1 MLANCNL
8 WAEICSLKSNKYF
21 DVKQRNAAEQGAGWP
36 QSVSRNIP
44 IFQGV
49 ATRNRTC
56 QFRLL
61 VFLIFAIARVPTRPN
76 AFTNSIVCRAASIF
90 KACKYHPRQASTIS
104 FAKAGMLEKVF
115 YSLLILFSMFNLFG
129 TMVLWSYDAQMTK
142 YLKDIMAG
150 KYQHYCKNYCHNL
163 KATNSF
169 QPCLGLLW
177 LSWFAAISSN
187 RWRLEPFPL

>member
-1 MLANCNL
+1 M
-8 WAEICSLKSNKYF
+8 
-21 DVKQRNAAEQGAGWP
+21 
-36 QSVSRNIP
+36 SRNNP

-61 VFLIFAIARVPTRPN
+61 VFLIFASARVTTRPN
-76 AFTNSIVCRAASIF
+76 AFTNSIVSRAASIF
-90 KACKYHPRQASTIS
+90 KGWKYHPRQASTIS

-169 QPCLGLLW
+169 QLTLACFGFHELPLSLLIVGAW
-177 LSWFAAISSN
+177 S
-187 RWRLEPFPL
+187 PFLYNCVCICICIF